1 MISVAL
7 DGPAGA
13 GKSTIARRAA
23 AELGFVYI
31 DTGAMYRAIGLAAL
45 KSNIDTGDVEAVK
58 ALLPGISLHL
68 AFENGDQHIY
78 LGDEDVSSDIRTE
91 EVSMAASR
99 VSAIP
104 AVRTFLLELQRGFA
118 RESNVIMDGRDIG
131 TVVLPDAQV
140 KIFLTASPEERAK
153 RRTIQ
158 LEEKGEKADYETI
171 LADIIKRDYNDSHRE
186 TAPLRPA
193 ADSIIVDTT
202 ELDLEQSVNMV
213 VNTIREKIV

>member
-13 GKSTIARRAA
+13 GKSTIARRSA

-31 DTGAMYRAIGLAAL
+31 DTGAMYRAIGLAVL
-45 KSNIDTGDVEAVK
+45 KNNIDTGDVEAVK
-58 ALLPGISLHL
+58 AILPDMSLHL

>member
-13 GKSTIARRAA
+13 GKSTIARRSA

-31 DTGAMYRAIGLAAL
+31 DTGAMYRAIGLAVL
-45 KSNIDTGDVEAVK
+45 KNNIDTGDVEAVK
-58 ALLPGISLHL
+58 AILPDMSLHL
-68 AFENGDQHIY
+68 AFENGEQHIY